1 MMKWPETITIKEVG
15 PRDGLQNEK
24 IFIPTEDKIAW
35 INKLSKSGLSSIEVT
50 SFVNPKWI
58 PALADASVVMAGIKR
73 EPGITYS
80 ALVPN
85 RQGLERAFAANID
98 EAAVFMSASETH
110 NLKNINKTIVDTLPV
125 LKEIV
130 QDANAAGKKTRGY
143 VSTVFGCPYE
153 GVVDTEA
160 VVRVSESLFDMG
172 IDELSLGDTIGVAN
186 PRQVQEVLDVLLKRF
201 PVDKL
206 AMHFHD
212 TRGTALAN
220 ILASLDMGITV
231 FDSSAGGLGGCPYAP
246 GASGNAATD
255 DLLYMLHGMGIH
267 TGVDEEKILVA
278 SAFIQEKIGYALP
291 SKNLQAAGAHDKRR
305 T

>member
-1 MMKWPETITIKEVG
+1 MKWPKTITIKEVG

-24 IFIPTEDKIAW
+24 IFIPTKDKIAW
-35 INKLSKSGLSSIEVT
+35 INELSKSGLTSIEVT
-50 SFVNPKWI
+50 SFVNPRWI
-58 PALADASVVMAGIKR
+58 PALADAADVMAGINR
-73 EPGITYS
+73 EPGVSYS

-85 RQGLERAFAANID
+85 RQGLERAFAADID

-110 NLKNINKTIVDTLPV
+110 NVKNINKTITDTLPV

-130 QDANAAGKKTRGY
+130 QDAKAADKKTRGY

-153 GVVDTEA
+153 GVVDIEA
-160 VVRVSESLFDMG
+160 VVRVTESLFDMG

-201 PVDKL
+201 PADKL

-220 ILASLDMGITV
+220 VLASLDMGITV
-231 FDSSAGGLGGCPYAP
+231 FDSSVGGLGGCPYAP
-246 GASGNAATD
+246 GASGNAATED
-255 DLLYMLHGMGIH
+255 VLYMLHGMGIH
-267 TGVDEEKILVA
+267 TGVNDRQILAA
-278 SAFIQEKIGYALP
+278 SAFIQEKIGRALP
-291 SKNLQAAGAHDKRR
+291 SKNLQAAGAHDK
-305 T
+305 

>member
-1 MMKWPETITIKEVG
+1 MKWPETITIKEVG

-24 IFIPTEDKIAW
+24 IFIPTEDKIVW
-35 INKLSKSGLSSIEVT
+35 IDKLSKSGLTSIEVT

-58 PALADASVVMAGIKR
+58 PALADASDVMAGINR
-73 EPGITYS
+73 EPGVSYS

-85 RQGLERAFAANID
+85 RKGLERAFAADID

-110 NLKNINKTIVDTLPV
+110 NLKNINKTISDTLPV

-160 VVRVSESLFDMG
+160 VVRVSESLFEMG

-201 PVDKL
+201 PTDKL

-220 ILASLDMGITV
+220 VLASLDMGITV
-231 FDSSAGGLGGCPYAP
+231 FDSSVGGLGGCPYAP

-267 TGVDEEKILVA
+267 TGVDEEKILAA
-278 SAFIQEKIGYALP
+278 SAFIQEKIGKALP
-291 SKNLQAAGAHDKRR
+291 SKNLQAAGTHDK
-305 T
+305 